1 MKDLESFHGGNCGSA
16 FYISD
21 GGNSTFINS
30 FDKTNFFVVLYFYLI
45 FMIIKLKLFPCS
57 IFDLQ
62 SCSPDP
68 LLPSVLERTPAE
80 EVDLA
85 NEEDRGLFRI
95 HSLFSIYSVQQ
106 VSG

>member
-1 MKDLESFHGGNCGSA
+1 MIIVVQLSKSLTVVIQPLSTDLIKPNFC
-16 FYISD
+16 
-21 GGNSTFINS
+21 STLIYS
-30 FDKTNFFVVLYFYLI
+30 I
-45 FMIIKLKLFPCS
+45 FMIIKLKLFRCS

>member
-1 MKDLESFHGGNCGSA
+1 
-16 FYISD
+16 
-21 GGNSTFINS
+21 
-30 FDKTNFFVVLYFYLI
+30 
-45 FMIIKLKLFPCS
+45 MIIKLKLFPCS